1 MWYAKLKSE
10 LEKIGFK
17 ASEADAGLFILEH
30 CSNKVYLLVY
40 VDDMLIASKE
50 LTGVVHVKTTI
61 GSIFNVRDLGE
72 AKFFLG
78 MKGDLKRSPVGH
90 DQALAEQANI

>member
-17 ASEADAGLFILEH
+17 ASEADAGLFILQQD
-30 CSNKVYLLVY
+30 SNKVYLLVY

-50 LTGVVHVKTTI
+50 LIEVEHVKKTI
-61 GSIFNVRDLGE
+61 GTIFNVRDLGE
-72 AKFFLG
+72 VSSSWEWRFQEITSRA
-78 MKGDLKRSPVGH
+78 RSSFRR
-90 DQALAEQANI
+90 AS